1 MPAAG
6 ATQALRLVA
15 NVTSYF
21 KKSYMKENWL
31 FIKTPD
37 HYGKPEIIQFDENVI
52 DYFNVEKKDGISLI
66 TIINENRNEKL
77 SETEYKF
84 INQNRIRFFRNGK
97 IYKVFSD
104 EKSITEDCIFE
115 NDYEKLNATET
126 ELTESEIQNLKFEF
140 NWNGEKMNLRFNEVL
155 DSPVIQEINKRL
167 NKEGSRIVLEKLNQ
181 TLFVSLYTDNYLDK
195 LIPIKYV
202 DRQKIILYGFPKEPY
217 EINCPIVE

>member
-1 MPAAG
+1 
-6 ATQALRLVA
+6 
-15 NVTSYF
+15 
-21 KKSYMKENWL
+21 MKENWL

-37 HYGKPEIIQFDENVI
+37 HYGKPEIIQFDKNVI
-52 DYFNVEKKDGISLI
+52 DYFNVEKDDGISLI
-66 TIINENRNEKL
+66 TIVNENRNEKL
-77 SETEYKF
+77 SETEYRF
-84 INQNRIRFFRNGK
+84 INKNRIRFFRNGK
-97 IYKVFSD
+97 IYKVLSD

-167 NKEGSRIVLEKLNQ
+167 NKEGSRIVLEKLNE

-202 DRQKIILYGFPKEPY
+202 DRQKIILYGFPNEPY
-217 EINCPIVE
+217 EINCPIIE

>member
-1 MPAAG
+1 
-6 ATQALRLVA
+6 
-15 NVTSYF
+15 
-21 KKSYMKENWL
+21 MKENWL

-37 HYGKPEIIQFDENVI
+37 HYGKPEIIQFDKNVI
-52 DYFNVEKKDGISLI
+52 DYFNVEKNDGISLI

-97 IYKVFSD
+97 IYKVLSD

-167 NKEGSRIVLEKLNQ
+167 NKEGSRIVLEKLNE

-217 EINCPIVE
+217 EINCPIIE

>member
-1 MPAAG
+1 
-6 ATQALRLVA
+6 
-15 NVTSYF
+15 
-21 KKSYMKENWL
+21 MKENWL

-37 HYGKPEIIQFDENVI
+37 HYGKPEIIQFDKNVI
-52 DYFNVEKKDGISLI
+52 DYFNVEKNDGISLI

-97 IYKVFSD
+97 IYTVLSD

-167 NKEGSRIVLEKLNQ
+167 NKEGSRIVLEKLNE

-217 EINCPIVE
+217 EINCPIIE

>member
-1 MPAAG
+1 
-6 ATQALRLVA
+6 
-15 NVTSYF
+15 
-21 KKSYMKENWL
+21 MKENWL

-37 HYGKPEIIQFDENVI
+37 HYGKPEIIQFDKNVI
-52 DYFNVEKKDGISLI
+52 DYFNVEKNDGISLI

-77 SETEYKF
+77 GETEYKF

-97 IYKVFSD
+97 IYKVLSD

-115 NDYEKLNATET
+115 DDYEKLNATET

-140 NWNGEKMNLRFNEVL
+140 NWNGEKMNLMFNEVL

-167 NKEGSRIVLEKLNQ
+167 NKEGSRIVLEKLNE

-217 EINCPIVE
+217 EINCPIIE

>member
-1 MPAAG
+1 
-6 ATQALRLVA
+6 
-15 NVTSYF
+15 
-21 KKSYMKENWL
+21 MKENWL

-37 HYGKPEIIQFDENVI
+37 HYGKPEIIQFDKNVI
-52 DYFNVEKKDGISLI
+52 DYFNVEKNDGISLI

-77 SETEYKF
+77 GETEYKF

-97 IYKVFSD
+97 IYKVLSD

-155 DSPVIQEINKRL
+155 DSSVIQEINKRL
-167 NKEGSRIVLEKLNQ
+167 NKEGSRIVLEKLNE

-202 DRQKIILYGFPKEPY
+202 DRQKIILYGFPNEPY
-217 EINCPIVE
+217 EINCPIIE

>member
-1 MPAAG
+1 
-6 ATQALRLVA
+6 
-15 NVTSYF
+15 
-21 KKSYMKENWL
+21 MKENWL
-31 FIKTPD
+31 FIKTAE
-37 HYGKPEIIQFDENVI
+37 HYGHSEIIQIDEDII
-52 DYFNVEKKDGISLI
+52 DYFVVEKINKICLI
-66 TIINENRNEKL
+66 KNRNRNEKL
-77 SETEYKF
+77 SETEHKF

-97 IYKVFSD
+97 IHKVLSD

-115 NDYEKLNATET
+115 NDYEKLKATET

-167 NKEGSRIVLEKLNQ
+167 NKEGSRIVLEKLNE

-202 DRQKIILYGFPKEPY
+202 DRQKMILYGFPKEPY

>member
-1 MPAAG
+1 
-6 ATQALRLVA
+6 
-15 NVTSYF
+15 
-21 KKSYMKENWL
+21 MKENWL

-37 HYGKPEIIQFDENVI
+37 HYGKPEIIQFDKNVI
-52 DYFNVEKKDGISLI
+52 DYFNVEKNDGISLI

-97 IYKVFSD
+97 IYKVLSD

-126 ELTESEIQNLKFEF
+126 ELTESEIQNLKFVF

-167 NKEGSRIVLEKLNQ
+167 NKEGSRIVLEKLNE

-217 EINCPIVE
+217 EINCPIIE